1 MFVQLRQGPNFSI
14 RGDSFFGGGAFRL
27 RTKNRLQLKCRAP
40 SFQKQNGQ
48 ADSVK
53 ETLAAPAQLAQTAE
67 ESYCLH
73 LACEAPPYS
82 PDRG

>member
-27 RTKNRLQLKCRAP
+27 RTKNRLQKCRAP

-48 ADSVK
+48 AYSVK

-67 ESYCLH
+67 ES
-73 LACEAPPYS
+73 
-82 PDRG
+82 